1 MFILTE
7 ISGIF
12 VVCFAAYFII
22 YLRKSQSVESVVS
35 KATAI
40 AFAMKISLVFAT
52 LIRDSTRLD
61 NLMKLCVKNA
71 YEVIGK
77 NSEELYS

>member
-1 MFILTE
+1 M
-7 ISGIF
+7 
-12 VVCFAAYFII
+12 
-22 YLRKSQSVESVVS
+22 VS

-40 AFAMKISLVFAT
+40 AFAMKISLVFTT

-61 NLMKLCVKNA
+61 NLMKLVVKNA

-77 NSEELYS
+77 NA

>member
-1 MFILTE
+1 M
-7 ISGIF
+7 
-12 VVCFAAYFII
+12 VCFAAYFIL
-22 YLRKSQSVESVVS
+22 YLRQSQQVESVVS

-40 AFAMKISLVFAT
+40 AFAMKISLVFTT

-61 NLMKLCVKNA
+61 NLMKLVVKNA

-77 NSEELYS
+77 NA